1 MFLRAVEGRKGLR
14 LNSLCTVDEHEDTLA
29 RSQTLFHLVA
39 EVDMS
44 RSVDQIE
51 QIILVILG
59 VANEHTR
66 GLRFYCDSAFS
77 LHLQIVKELRRS
89 VIWNV
94 ASPLHDG
101 IGQCAL
107 SVIDVGNDTEG
118 PAVLNRNVQIVIHD
132 GLCVGTVFPRK
143 SSPYSFLCTI
153 YPENR
158 ATNGRRR
165 GMAVRTH

>member
-1 MFLRAVEGRKGLR
+1 MFLRAVEGRKCLR

-89 VIWNV
+89 VMMASANV
-94 ASPLHDG
+94 L
-101 IGQCAL
+101 
-107 SVIDVGNDTEG
+107 
-118 PAVLNRNVQIVIHD
+118 
-132 GLCVGTVFPRK
+132 FP
-143 SSPYSFLCTI
+143 
-153 YPENR
+153 
-158 ATNGRRR
+158 
-165 GMAVRTH
+165 